1 MVERER
7 QTEEGDCLPVCPQHP
22 HNTEGHLALGCGG
35 GVCFL
40 KGGGVSV
47 RTKNLDPLP
56 WNTIIVCK
64 WRPRR
69 KHVRRKG
76 LQCGGRY
83 ESEHTKRKMHF

>member
-1 MVERER
+1 MFFKR
-7 QTEEGDCLPVCPQHP
+7 
-22 HNTEGHLALGCGG
+22 
-35 GVCFL
+35 
-40 KGGGVSV
+40 GGVSV

-83 ESEHTKRKMHF
+83 ESEHTIRKMHF